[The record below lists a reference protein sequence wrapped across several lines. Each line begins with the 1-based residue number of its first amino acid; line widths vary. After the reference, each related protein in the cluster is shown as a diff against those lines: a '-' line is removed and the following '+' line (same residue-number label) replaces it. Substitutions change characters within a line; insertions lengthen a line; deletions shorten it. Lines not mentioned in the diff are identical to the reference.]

1 MPSQNAY
8 IVDQNKNPL
17 NLNAVNLSPLLPVP
31 HDENDIIRAHAIE
44 DMDIAGDVH
53 YERLLN
59 QPVPVTVIFLDL
71 FGTRRTLFTVSRQAH
86 DLNWDALFDEICDFL
101 DIDDNVIWEVSGI
114 RVEATDDEAGRP
126 YPAHLLFN
134 RNAIPAGVLDQPR
147 DVDLGII
154 INRQMNVRNYI
165 REQLYDLLH
174 YDMLNLNAPDGTY
187 HIPARKWTITMTA
200 SEVQFPWARPAQN
213 HVSAAPIRRDYRH

>member
-17 NLNAVNLSPLLPVP
+17 NLNAVNLS
-31 HDENDIIRAHAIE
+31 DENDIIHAHTID

-53 YERLLN
+53 YERLVN
-59 QPVPVTVIFLDL
+59 QPVPVTVIFLNRL
-71 FGTRRTLFTVSRQAH
+71 RTRRTQFTVSRQAH
-86 DLNWDALFDEICDFL
+86 DLNWDVLFDEIRDFL
-101 DIDDNVIWEVSGI
+101 DIDDNVIWEVSAI
-114 RVEATDDEAGRP
+114 HVAATDDEAGRP

-147 DVDLGII
+147 DVDSGIVV
-154 INRQMNVRNYI
+154 NRQMNVCNYI
-165 REQLYDLLH
+165 RKQLYVLLH
-174 YDMLNLNAPDGTY
+174 CDMLNMNAPDGTY
-187 HIPARKWTITMTA
+187 HIPAREWTITMTV

-213 HVSAAPIRRDYRH
+213 HVSAAPIRRDCRH